1 VLIAVTTRT
10 FLLAVGGPLEL
21 IGIALI
27 ALDIIAPSMREALGA
42 AIRTKQRVLERIQAA
57 FAHLRGQLHTVVAR
71 AEMPFEVTESAA
83 VVKKPGDDSSAEEK
97 LELLIEVSIETQ
109 ERLHRVE
116 SQVVALRDQIQR
128 GIDDVGR
135 QFELAIEKAV
145 GESER
150 AYLRWR
156 AVGFVLALAGA
167 TAVFVASMM

>member
-1 VLIAVTTRT
+1 MLIAVTTRT
-10 FLLAVGGPLEL
+10 LLLAVGGPLEL

-27 ALDIIAPSMREALGA
+27 ALDIIAPSMRAALGA
-42 AIRTKQRVLERIQAA
+42 AIRTKQRVRERIRAA
-57 FAHLRGQLHTVVAR
+57 LAHLRSELHTVVAS

-83 VVKKPGDDSSAEEK
+83 VVKKPGDDASPEEK
-97 LELLIEVSIETQ
+97 LELLIEVSVETQ
-109 ERLHRVE
+109 DRLHRVE
-116 SQVVALRDQIQR
+116 NQVVALRDQMQR
-128 GIDDVGR
+128 GIDDVRR
-135 QFELAIEKAV
+135 QINLAIEKAL